1 MKKVLLFGFETL
13 PEILTV
19 AGIVQQ
25 FGGEAVPVAK
35 ENCGLTLEALAQG
48 KTGRES
54 GVPIGGK
61 MLVFCG
67 LERELDGLLAALR
80 QAGVVCLKAVLK
92 ERSPSCG
99 CGAVYDGTFTGTLT
113 AGDGVTAALLRAHGI
128 RVLGE
133 SQVLELLAPDG
144 EKP

>member
-25 FGGEAVPVAK
+25 FGGETVPVAK
-35 ENCGLTLEALAQG
+35 ENYGLTLEALAQG
-48 KTGRES
+48 ES

-80 QAGVVCLKAVLK
+80 QAGVVCLKAVLTPDN
-92 ERSPSCG
+92 RSWTPG
-99 CGAVYDGTFTGTLT
+99 RLYRELQREH
-113 AGDGVTAALLRAHGI
+113 RAMG
-128 RVLGE
+128 RG
-133 SQVLELLAPDG
+133 
-144 EKP
+144 

>member
-25 FGGEAVPVAK
+25 FGGEAVPGAK
-35 ENCGLTLEALAQG
+35 EGCGLTLEALAQG

-80 QAGVVCLKAVLK
+80 QAGIGRDCLKAVLTPDN
-92 ERSPSCG
+92 RSWTPG
-99 CGAVYDGTFTGTLT
+99 RLYRELQ
-113 AGDGVTAALLRAHGI
+113 REH
-128 RVLGE
+128 RVMGR
-133 SQVLELLAPDG
+133 G
-144 EKP
+144 

>member
-35 ENCGLTLEALAQG
+35 EGCGLTLEALAQG

-67 LERELDGLLAALR
+67 LERELDGLLE
-80 QAGVVCLKAVLK
+80 QA
-92 ERSPSCG
+92 ER
-99 CGAVYDGTFTGTLT
+99 F
-113 AGDGVTAALLRAHGI
+113 RE
-128 RVLGE
+128 RR
-133 SQVLELLAPDG
+133 
-144 EKP
+144 

>member
-35 ENCGLTLEALAQG
+35 EGCGLTLEALAQG

-80 QAGVVCLKAVLK
+80 QAGVVCLKADN
-92 ERSPSCG
+92 RSWTPG
-99 CGAVYDGTFTGTLT
+99 RLYRELQ
-113 AGDGVTAALLRAHGI
+113 REH
-128 RVLGE
+128 RVMGR
-133 SQVLELLAPDG
+133 G
-144 EKP
+144 

>member
-35 ENCGLTLEALAQG
+35 EGCGLTLEALAQG

-67 LERELDGLLAALR
+67 LGAGTGRPAGGAASGRGRVPEGGADAGQPKLDAGTALPGAS
-80 QAGVVCLKAVLK
+80 AGTPGYG
-92 ERSPSCG
+92 E
-99 CGAVYDGTFTGTLT
+99 
-113 AGDGVTAALLRAHGI
+113 GI
-128 RVLGE
+128 E
-133 SQVLELLAPDG
+133 
-144 EKP
+144 

>member
-35 ENCGLTLEALAQG
+35 ESCGLTLEALAQG

-67 LERELDGLLAALR
+67 LERGVGRPVGGAASGRGHVPEGGADAGQPKLDAGTALPGAS
-80 QAGVVCLKAVLK
+80 AGTPGYG
-92 ERSPSCG
+92 E
-99 CGAVYDGTFTGTLT
+99 
-113 AGDGVTAALLRAHGI
+113 GI
-128 RVLGE
+128 E
-133 SQVLELLAPDG
+133 
-144 EKP
+144 

>member
-35 ENCGLTLEALAQG
+35 ENCGLTLETLAQG

-80 QAGVVCLKAVLK
+80 QAGVVCLKAVLTPDNPK
-92 ERSPSCG
+92 LDAGTALP
-99 CGAVYDGTFTGTLT
+99 GASAGTPGY
-113 AGDGVTAALLRAHGI
+113 GEGI
-128 RVLGE
+128 E
-133 SQVLELLAPDG
+133 
-144 EKP
+144 

>member
-67 LERELDGLLAALR
+67 LERELDGLLAALTPDN
-80 QAGVVCLKAVLK
+80 
-92 ERSPSCG
+92 RSWTPG
-99 CGAVYDGTFTGTLT
+99 RLYRELQREH
-113 AGDGVTAALLRAHGI
+113 RAMG
-128 RVLGE
+128 RG
-133 SQVLELLAPDG
+133 
-144 EKP
+144 

>member
-35 ENCGLTLEALAQG
+35 ESCGLTLEALAQG

-67 LERELDGLLAALR
+67 LERELDGL
-80 QAGVVCLKAVLK
+80 KAVLTPDN
-92 ERSPSCG
+92 RSWTPG
-99 CGAVYDGTFTGTLT
+99 RLYRELQREH
-113 AGDGVTAALLRAHGI
+113 RAMG
-128 RVLGE
+128 RG
-133 SQVLELLAPDG
+133 
-144 EKP
+144 

>member
-35 ENCGLTLEALAQG
+35 ESCGLTLEALAQG

-61 MLVFCG
+61 YS
-67 LERELDGLLAALR
+67 
-80 QAGVVCLKAVLK
+80 AVWSGNWTACW
-92 ERSPSCG
+92 RRCVRPGSC
-99 CGAVYDGTFTGTLT
+99 A
-113 AGDGVTAALLRAHGI
+113 
-128 RVLGE
+128 
-133 SQVLELLAPDG
+133 
-144 EKP
+144 

>member
-35 ENCGLTLEALAQG
+35 EGCGLTLEAFAQG

-80 QAGVVCLKAVLK
+80 QAGIGRDCLKAVLTPDN
-92 ERSPSCG
+92 RSWTPG
-99 CGAVYDGTFTGTLT
+99 RLYRELQ
-113 AGDGVTAALLRAHGI
+113 REH
-128 RVLGE
+128 RVMGR
-133 SQVLELLAPDG
+133 G
-144 EKP
+144 

>member
-25 FGGEAVPVAK
+25 FGGEAVPVTK

-80 QAGVVCLKAVLK
+80 QAGVVCLKAVLTPHN
-92 ERSPSCG
+92 RTWT
-99 CGAVYDGTFTGTLT
+99 AVKLYQE
-113 AGDGVTAALLRAHGI
+113 LLREHQAMNG
-128 RVLGE
+128 R
-133 SQVLELLAPDG
+133 
-144 EKP
+144 

>member
-35 ENCGLTLEALAQG
+35 ESCGLTLEALAQG

-67 LERELDGLLAALR
+67 LERELDGLLAAL
-80 QAGVVCLKAVLK
+80 
-92 ERSPSCG
+92 
-99 CGAVYDGTFTGTLT
+99 
-113 AGDGVTAALLRAHGI
+113 LRAHGI

>member
-35 ENCGLTLEALAQG
+35 EGCGLTLEALAQG

-80 QAGVVCLKAVLK
+80 QAGVVCLKAVLTPHN
-92 ERSPSCG
+92 RNWN
-99 CGAVYDGTFTGTLT
+99 AVTLYT
-113 AGDGVTAALLRAHGI
+113 ELLR
-128 RVLGE
+128 
-133 SQVLELLAPDG
+133 
-144 EKP
+144 EKRAMQGR

>member
-35 ENCGLTLEALAQG
+35 EGCGLTLEALAQG

-61 MLVFCG
+61 MRFGAGTGRPAGGAASGRGRVPEG
-67 LERELDGLLAALR
+67 GADAGQPKLDAGTALPGAS
-80 QAGVVCLKAVLK
+80 AGTPGYG
-92 ERSPSCG
+92 E
-99 CGAVYDGTFTGTLT
+99 
-113 AGDGVTAALLRAHGI
+113 GI
-128 RVLGE
+128 E
-133 SQVLELLAPDG
+133 
-144 EKP
+144 

>member
-35 ENCGLTLEALAQG
+35 EGCGLTLEALAQG

-61 MLVFCG
+61 MLGFC
-67 LERELDGLLAALR
+67 GLLAALR
-80 QAGVVCLKAVLK
+80 QAGVVCLKAVLTPDN
-92 ERSPSCG
+92 RSWTPG
-99 CGAVYDGTFTGTLT
+99 RLYRELQ
-113 AGDGVTAALLRAHGI
+113 REH
-128 RVLGE
+128 RVMGR
-133 SQVLELLAPDG
+133 G
-144 EKP
+144 

>member
-35 ENCGLTLEALAQG
+35 ESCGLTLEALAQG

-80 QAGVVCLKAVLK
+80 QAGVVCLKAVLTAHN
-92 ERSPSCG
+92 RNWD
-99 CGAVYDGTFTGTLT
+99 AVRLYSELMREHQ
-113 AGDGVTAALLRAHGI
+113 AM
-128 RVLGE
+128 LGR
-133 SQVLELLAPDG
+133 
-144 EKP
+144 

>member
-67 LERELDGLLAALR
+67 LPVGGAASGRGRVPEGGADAGQPKLDAGTALPGAS
-80 QAGVVCLKAVLK
+80 AGTPGYG
-92 ERSPSCG
+92 E
-99 CGAVYDGTFTGTLT
+99 
-113 AGDGVTAALLRAHGI
+113 GI
-128 RVLGE
+128 E
-133 SQVLELLAPDG
+133 
-144 EKP
+144 